1 MTVTPARELEVRL
14 SAPTLDFW
22 VDVRLRAFGDRWVA
36 AADIAGEVEIG
47 LAASPRQAL
56 MASLAPLG
64 SGPDRCCW
72 RTRRC
77 SRRVRACWT
86 ASS

>member
-64 SGPDRCCW
+64 E
-72 RTRRC
+72 RTR
-77 SRRVRACWT
+77 SLLLADPALL
-86 ASS
+86 ASSARLLDR